1 MKRSRTLDIC
11 RGLLFAMM
19 ANTHALSLAG
29 VPHTH
34 WLFADYWLP
43 NGWATAAFVV
53 LSGYGIGWIFS
64 IAHDE
69 PERSRLL
76 RRRSAIV
83 LAVMFVSNAF
93 FAAVKSVLLGHGDQ
107 TLTGQWWLG
116 FLTLDTEW
124 TISGVLLP
132 TALVLLCG
140 STVIRWVTDAPW
152 QTLLAIVLG
161 HLAASMFAEQLAI
174 SDFAHSWLVRF
185 FLLEGFGGY
194 PVLPFMANGFMGI
207 WLGVQRHRDKNLWL
221 NMVLA
226 LMGLQLAAYLS
237 TLEPHGPEWSL
248 FRANVGAVGKFA
260 WVFFCASLL
269 SRLPLTPL
277 TLPVALIGK
286 YALASF
292 MLHRVVMQAL
302 SLGINDLGFVQLPIE
317 LHFATLWL
325 GTLVATWVACIFW
338 QRRKLPMLPKLHR
351 EQLFPRDDYRT
362 RQASLQDLQP
372 FAPPKTHCIARFRRF
387 MALR

>member
-64 IAHDE
+64 ATYDE

-83 LAVMFVSNAF
+83 LAVMFASNAF
-93 FAAVKSVLLGHGDQ
+93 FAAVKSVLLGHGAQ
-107 TLTGQWWLG
+107 TLTSQWWLG
-116 FLTLDTEW
+116 FFTLDTEW

-140 STVIRWVTDAPW
+140 SAVIRWIRDAPW

-161 HLAASMFAEQLAI
+161 HLAASMFAEQLAT
-174 SDFAHSWLVRF
+174 SDAARSWPVRF

-207 WLGVQRHRDKNLWL
+207 WLGVQRHRDKQLWL
-221 NMVLA
+221 NIVVV

-237 TLEPHGPEWSL
+237 TLEPHGQAWSL
-248 FRANVGAVGKFA
+248 FRANVGAFGKFA
-260 WVFFCASLL
+260 WVLFCASLL
-269 SRLPLTPL
+269 SRLPLAPL

-292 MLHRVVMQAL
+292 ILHRVVMQAL
-302 SLGINDLGFVQLPIE
+302 SLGISDLGFVQLPVE

-325 GTLVATWVACIFW
+325 GTLATTWVACIFW
-338 QRRKLPMLPKLHR
+338 QRRNLSMPTLQR

-372 FAPPKTHCIARFRRF
+372 FASPQKHCIARLRRF